1 MHEETTV
8 FEGGDDIGGL
18 QDCGALRGSAA
29 GFAQPRGPDLVRRIE
44 PLDAWCAL
52 RAEHGLWQYAR
63 AVDGAPVPEACVREE
78 GAAADGAK
86 RGINFASQDYLS
98 LAAHPAVREA
108 AAAALRDAG
117 PHSAGP
123 AGLLGNNRLSLALE
137 AELGALVQMEHVALF
152 PSGWAAAFGAITSL
166 VHGRDYVVI
175 DEGAHAALRQGA
187 GAATGN
193 VVPHRHLDTGHVREI
208 LAAIRAREGGSGILV
223 VTEGLFAT
231 DADVPDLPLL
241 QHLCREYGATLLVDL
256 AHDLGVL
263 GPGGTGSPGEQKLLG
278 EVDIVTGSFS
288 KTFAA
293 NGGFVASASRAVK
306 RRLQLFSGSQLC
318 SSAMSPVQAACVLE
332 ALRIARSVE
341 GDARRAALLQNAL
354 ALRAHL
360 AGTGVRCL
368 GVPAPIVPLWVGSEP
383 VARLAGRTLAREGV
397 FVDALEFPGVAP
409 GAARLRLQVT
419 AEHRPGQLRQGARAI
434 GAAVSG
440 AALVVKSAL
449 GIEAPR
455 QPRRREWGRS

>member
-8 FEGGDDIGGL
+8 FGRGDEIGGL
-18 QDCGALRGSAA
+18 QAWGALRGSAA
-29 GFAQPRGPDLVRRIE
+29 GFAQPRGPDLVRRTE

-63 AVDGAPVPEACVREE
+63 ALDGAPVPEACVSEE
-78 GAAADGAK
+78 GAAVGNPA
-86 RGINFASQDYLS
+86 RGINFVSQDCLS

-137 AELGALVQMEHVALF
+137 ADLGALVRLEHVILF
-152 PSGWAAAFGAITSL
+152 PSGWTAASGAITAL

-175 DEGAHAALRQGA
+175 DEGAHPALRQGA

-208 LAAIRAREGGSGILV
+208 LAAIRARDTVNGLLV
-223 VTEGLFAT
+223 VTEGLFGT
-231 DADVPDLPLL
+231 DAEVPDLPLL
-241 QHLCREYGATLLVDL
+241 QHLCREYGATLLVDV

-263 GPGGTGSPGEQKLLG
+263 GPGGAGSLGEQKMLG
-278 EVDIVTGSFS
+278 KADIVTGSFS
-288 KTFAA
+288 KSFAA

-306 RRLQLFSGSQLC
+306 RQVQLFSGSQLC
-318 SSAMSPVQAACVLE
+318 SSAMSPVQAACVRE
-332 ALRIARSVE
+332 ALRIAGSAE
-341 GDARRAALLQNAL
+341 GDALRAALMKNVL

-360 AGTGVRCL
+360 AETGVRCL
-368 GVPAPIVPLWVGSEP
+368 GMPAPVVPLWVGSEP

-409 GAARLRLQVT
+409 GAARLRLHVT
-419 AEHRPGQLRQGARAI
+419 AGHRPGQLRQGARAI

-449 GIEAPR
+449 GIDPAR
-455 QPRRREWGRS
+455 QPRRREWGRG